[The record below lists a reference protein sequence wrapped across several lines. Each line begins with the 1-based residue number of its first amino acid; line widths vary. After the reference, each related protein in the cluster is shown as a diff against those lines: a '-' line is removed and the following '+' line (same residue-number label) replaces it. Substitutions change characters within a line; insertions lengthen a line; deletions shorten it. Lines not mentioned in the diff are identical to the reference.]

1 LNNCTKILRGNP
13 RVSGD
18 CVISSNSHWRG
29 WLQSSLIKSRAR
41 RCGFTQSA
49 AEGQT
54 CLNKCACNIGKLTGG
69 NHTKV
74 KAVNGNN
81 KPSVVIF
88 DLYGTLIKF
97 GVMHHPF
104 RALLKWAREQGRFA
118 GGDDARQLMTVDAD
132 LFQLAG
138 HLGIN
143 APEQILVQLQS
154 QIDEE
159 LASLTLFDDV
169 IPALEKL
176 KYLGVPVAICSNL
189 AQPYGVVIDRLLPRM
204 ELHRFLS
211 YEVGFIKPEPQIYHR
226 IVKDLCVTSARCLF
240 IGDTF
245 IADYEGPIK
254 NGMQAR
260 HLIRGHPPA
269 SHTLSSLGAVI
280 DLLS

>member
-1 LNNCTKILRGNP
+1 MSP
-13 RVSGD
+13 
-18 CVISSNSHWRG
+18 
-29 WLQSSLIKSRAR
+29 
-41 RCGFTQSA
+41 F
-49 AEGQT
+49 
-54 CLNKCACNIGKLTGG
+54 GG
-69 NHTKV
+69 NHV
-74 KAVNGNN
+74 KAKVVNSNN
-81 KPSVVIF
+81 KPTMVIF

-104 RALLKWAREQGRFA
+104 RALLKWAREQGRSA
-118 GGDDARQLMTVDAD
+118 RGDDVRQLMTVDAD

-143 APEQILVQLQS
+143 APEEMLIQLQS

-169 IPALEKL
+169 IPALEML
-176 KYLGVPVAICSNL
+176 RSLGVPIAICSNL
-189 AQPYGVVIDRLLPRM
+189 AQPYGAVIDRLLPQM

-211 YEVGFIKPEPQIYHR
+211 YEVGFIKPEPQIYHQ
-226 IVKDLCVTSARCLF
+226 IVTDLCVTSAQCIF

-254 NGMQAR
+254 SGMQAR
-260 HLIRGHPPA
+260 HLIRSHPPTN
-269 SHTLSSLGAVI
+269 HTLSSLGAVI